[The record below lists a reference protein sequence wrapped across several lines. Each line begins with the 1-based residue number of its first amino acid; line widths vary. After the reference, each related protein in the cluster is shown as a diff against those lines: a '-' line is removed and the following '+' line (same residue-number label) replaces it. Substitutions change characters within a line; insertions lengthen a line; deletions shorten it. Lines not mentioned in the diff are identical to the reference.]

1 MTNHMAEVAQ
11 MLGVEL
17 EEVFKVTD
25 DDSGK
30 YHNYYKF
37 TEKKGIEVSED
48 NVKWEADTAG
58 TLVLKWLL
66 IGVYQNYY
74 RFSENNCFE
83 TSYDG
88 VEWGTATVIVLRGI
102 LIGVARIIKLPWK
115 PQKCAPYYIPCIV
128 AQSEHMYSM
137 FYWNDDNY
145 DKEYYR
151 MGLVRK
157 TPEEAVALTKKM
169 LEAINE
175 Q

>member
-11 MLGVEL
+11 MLGVKL

-66 IGVYQNYY
+66 IGV
-74 RFSENNCFE
+74 
-83 TSYDG
+83 
-88 VEWGTATVIVLRGI
+88 
-102 LIGVARIIKLPWK
+102 ARVIKLPWR
-115 PQKCAPYYIPCIV
+115 PSRGDVYYMPSVTSIGKYIKLFWTG
-128 AQSEHMYSM
+128 SR
-137 FYWNDDNY
+137 NDEGSY
-145 DKEYYR
+145 QQ
-151 MGLVRK
+151 GLVLRTK
-157 TPEEAVALTKKM
+157 KEAVELAEEMLDVARKKFAM
-169 LEAINE
+169 ANE
-175 Q
+175 RVKNE

>member
-25 DDSGK
+25 DNSGK

-48 NVKWEADTAG
+48 NVKWEADIAG
-58 TLVLKWLL
+58 TLVLEWL
-66 IGVYQNYY
+66 
-74 RFSENNCFE
+74 
-83 TSYDG
+83 
-88 VEWGTATVIVLRGI
+88 

-115 PQKCAPYYIPCIV
+115 PQKGETYYIPCIV
-128 AQSEHMYSM
+128 AQPKYMYSTL
-137 FYWNDDNY
+137 WWSNDDY

-151 MGLVRK
+151 MGLVCK
-157 TPEEAVALTKKM
+157 TLEEAIALTKKIISM
-169 LEAINE
+169 VQKEKKNGQLHD
-175 Q
+175 

>member
-66 IGVYQNYY
+66 IGV
-74 RFSENNCFE
+74 
-83 TSYDG
+83 
-88 VEWGTATVIVLRGI
+88 
-102 LIGVARIIKLPWK
+102 ARIIKFPWR
-115 PQKCAPYYIPCIV
+115 PSRGDVYYMPSVTSIGKYIKLFWTG
-128 AQSEHMYSM
+128 SR
-137 FYWNDDNY
+137 NDEGSY
-145 DKEYYR
+145 QQ
-151 MGLVRK
+151 GLVLRTK
-157 TPEEAVALTKKM
+157 KEAVELAEEMLDVARKKFAM
-169 LEAINE
+169 AKEARDND
-175 Q
+175 

>member
-30 YHNYYKF
+30 YPNYYKF

-66 IGVYQNYY
+66 IGV
-74 RFSENNCFE
+74 
-83 TSYDG
+83 
-88 VEWGTATVIVLRGI
+88 
-102 LIGVARIIKLPWK
+102 ARIIKLPWK
-115 PQKCAPYYIPCIV
+115 PSRGDVYYIPSVTSIGKYIKIFWIG
-128 AQSEHMYSM
+128 SKNDED
-137 FYWNDDNY
+137 FYQQ
-145 DKEYYR
+145 
-151 MGLVRK
+151 GLVLRTEK
-157 TPEEAVALTKKM
+157 
-169 LEAINE
+169 EAIELAEEMLDVARKKFAMAKEARDND
-175 Q
+175 

>member
-1 MTNHMAEVAQ
+1 MINRMAEVAQ

-66 IGVYQNYY
+66 IGV
-74 RFSENNCFE
+74 
-83 TSYDG
+83 
-88 VEWGTATVIVLRGI
+88 
-102 LIGVARIIKLPWK
+102 ARIIKLPWR
-115 PQKCAPYYIPCIV
+115 PSRGDVYYMPSVTSIGKYIKLFWTG
-128 AQSEHMYSM
+128 SR
-137 FYWNDDNY
+137 NDEGSY
-145 DKEYYR
+145 QQ
-151 MGLVRK
+151 GLVLRTK
-157 TPEEAVALTKKM
+157 KEAVELAEEMLDVARKKFAM
-169 LEAINE
+169 AKEARDND
-175 Q
+175 

>member
-66 IGVYQNYY
+66 IGV
-74 RFSENNCFE
+74 
-83 TSYDG
+83 
-88 VEWGTATVIVLRGI
+88 
-102 LIGVARIIKLPWK
+102 ARIIKLPWM
-115 PQKCAPYYIPCIV
+115 PSRGDVYYMPSVTSIGKYIKLFWTG
-128 AQSEHMYSM
+128 SR
-137 FYWNDDNY
+137 NDEGSY
-145 DKEYYR
+145 QQ
-151 MGLVRK
+151 GLVLRTK
-157 TPEEAVALTKKM
+157 KEAVELAEEMLDVARKKFAM
-169 LEAINE
+169 ANE
-175 Q
+175 RVKNE

>member
-66 IGVYQNYY
+66 IGV
-74 RFSENNCFE
+74 
-83 TSYDG
+83 
-88 VEWGTATVIVLRGI
+88 
-102 LIGVARIIKLPWK
+102 ARIIKLPWR
-115 PQKCAPYYIPCIV
+115 PSRGDVYYMPSV
-128 AQSEHMYSM
+128 ASIGKYIKLFWTGSR
-137 FYWNDDNY
+137 NDEGSY
-145 DKEYYR
+145 QQ
-151 MGLVRK
+151 GLVLRTK
-157 TPEEAVALTKKM
+157 KEAVELAEEMLDVARKKFAM
-169 LEAINE
+169 AKEARDND
-175 Q
+175 

>member
-1 MTNHMAEVAQ
+1 MINRMAEVAQ

-66 IGVYQNYY
+66 IGV
-74 RFSENNCFE
+74 
-83 TSYDG
+83 
-88 VEWGTATVIVLRGI
+88 
-102 LIGVARIIKLPWK
+102 ARIIKLPWR
-115 PQKCAPYYIPCIV
+115 PSRGDVYYMPSVTSIGKYIKLFWTG
-128 AQSEHMYSM
+128 SR
-137 FYWNDDNY
+137 NDEGSY
-145 DKEYYR
+145 QQ
-151 MGLVRK
+151 GLVLR
-157 TPEEAVALTKKM
+157 TKK
-169 LEAINE
+169 EAIE
-175 Q
+175 LAEEMLDVARKKFAMAKEVTT